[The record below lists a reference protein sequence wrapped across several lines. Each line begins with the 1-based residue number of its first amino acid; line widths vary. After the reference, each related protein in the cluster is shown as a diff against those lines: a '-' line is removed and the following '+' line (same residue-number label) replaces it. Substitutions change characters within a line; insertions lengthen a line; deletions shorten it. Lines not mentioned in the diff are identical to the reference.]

1 MVNTYYD
8 KSRRVWVAYYS
19 DSIGQLG
26 QCECARSRDHAAFKL
41 GVEYGSRPQN
51 FARPLGHYFKK
62 ETA

>member
-26 QCECARSRDHAAFKL
+26 QCECAHTRDIAVFNL
-41 GVEYGSRPQN
+41 GVERGSRPQN
-51 FARPLGHYFKK
+51 FARPLGQYFEK
-62 ETA
+62 EAA